1 MARDVTEEI
10 RNERTQVRLQAI
22 AATANAASDIED
34 VLKLVRAAL
43 LEEGGFDRVGVWL
56 FQAGALR
63 GAWGT
68 DLHRKLRDEHGSR
81 ADPADFAPELDAL
94 IREKRPFALRRSP
107 FLDIALPGSDGLAI
121 LRQLRVDPRTAD
133 LKVAVISNYTDR
145 TIVHDALTLG
155 IVDYIEKASITPS
168 QLPSQVRRW
177 LAR

>member
-1 MARDVTEEI
+1 MADIIVVEDEASIGRAYANALRMSDHA
-10 RNERTQVRLQAI
+10 VRL
-22 AATANAASDIED
+22 
-34 VLKLVRAAL
+34 
-43 LEEGGFDRVGVWL
+43 
-56 FQAGALR
+56 
-63 GAWGT
+63 
-68 DLHRKLRDEHGSR
+68 
-81 ADPADFAPELDAL
+81 ADSAEAFETELAKAVPELL
-94 IREKRPFALRRSP
+94 L
-107 FLDIALPGSDGLAI
+107 LDIALPGSDGLAI